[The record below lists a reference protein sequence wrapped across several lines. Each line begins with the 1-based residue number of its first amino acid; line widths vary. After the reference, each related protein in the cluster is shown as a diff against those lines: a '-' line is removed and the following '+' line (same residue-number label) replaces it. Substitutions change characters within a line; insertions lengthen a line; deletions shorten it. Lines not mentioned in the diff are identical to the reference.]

1 MDESKIENVANNFR
15 KGMNAAADLAEEIGR
30 VAKAKL
36 DVALAKKQIYRAHAE
51 LGAFVFVN
59 IEKDGKLDSTEAQDL
74 IKKLGKLQNELEE
87 FETILSELRNS
98 SDQSHKDTDS

>member
-1 MDESKIENVANNFR
+1 M
-15 KGMNAAADLAEEIGR
+15 
-30 VAKAKL
+30 
-36 DVALAKKQIYRAHAE
+36 
-51 LGAFVFVN
+51 N
-59 IEKDGKLDSTEAQDL
+59 IEKDGKLDSTEGQDL